1 MDLENVQKQGRD
13 ERTQEEIPYIC
24 KIHSRCRV
32 VFLLFSS
39 LPCFCSFQVHSYL
52 KWSFAETFFL
62 SFCFFFFGEFLNQH
76 SNRRWTRYAL
86 EMNTLVLEMRV
97 QTLGTHTASC
107 VWVCACVTSK
117 QTLCWDDCYSQVLT
131 FENRWYYGLVLTSEY
146 ATPTSYI
153 YAVAFSVG
161 LKYVLGEKTAGK
173 TWITFPFYMRS

>member
-1 MDLENVQKQGRD
+1 MPALLLITREKSFCKTSFQVGMDLEKVQKQGRD

-62 SFCFFFFGEFLNQH
+62 SFWFFFWRVSKPAFKQKMNALRIGDEHFSARDACLNFRH
-76 SNRRWTRYAL
+76 
-86 EMNTLVLEMRV
+86 
-97 QTLGTHTASC
+97 THTASS
-107 VWVCACVTSK
+107 VWACACVTSK
-117 QTLCWDDCYSQVLT
+117 QTL
-131 FENRWYYGLVLTSEY
+131 
-146 ATPTSYI
+146 SYTCI

-173 TWITFPFYMRS
+173 TWIIFPFYMRS